1 MVLLKNISAT
11 PTTVP
16 RHFFSIN
23 FRRICHSV
31 ELQSQITRHVE
42 RSQIVLKGNAC
53 ESEIPKGSFFK
64 ED

>member
-1 MVLLKNISAT
+1 MRYTTYLATDAERWTAQVCEELLDVL
-11 PTTVP
+11 
-16 RHFFSIN
+16 H
-23 FRRICHSV
+23 HSV